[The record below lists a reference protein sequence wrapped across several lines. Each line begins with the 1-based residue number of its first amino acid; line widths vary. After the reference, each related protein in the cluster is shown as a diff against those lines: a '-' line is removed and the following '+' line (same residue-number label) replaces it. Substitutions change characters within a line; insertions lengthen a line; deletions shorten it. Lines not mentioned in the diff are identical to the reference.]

1 MKKAQKN
8 AKITL
13 GDTDDSGKGRKF
25 KSRFLT
31 PGVAGYP
38 GQFGNVLIKKESFD
52 KFINTMIGVPVI
64 INHKDITDKN
74 ANDERVGVVSN
85 VWFDEKDGWYW
96 CDGVIWD
103 ETAQNLITGKG
114 WSVSCSY
121 DVKLADDAGGTEN
134 NIPYDIEFLDG
145 VFTHLAIVDN
155 PRYERANIVF
165 NSKTEVINDK
175 WITIHPNGEDSKGRP
190 LLLKDGENVY
200 EAMQRQWGISSPGQ
214 QHLFSVSKYKTD
226 DSYKKEL
233 DAKIAE
239 LNKQV
244 EKSRKEEAKRKEET
258 IETDIQK
265 LDKIAYILKYADKLG
280 WLNAAEKWDKE
291 QKADNGINP
300 NYKEELK
307 QVIDKAKNNP
317 TEHQKLVIGK
327 VSPELEEKAKENG
340 FDISGYQHDLDVSGT
355 RHAIKEHGQPKTEEP
370 RGQIAITDG
379 DFEKIPEVIYGYDDV
394 SFTGKN
400 KIGRETITY
409 KKAFDDGTIMYVEE
423 IRDKR
428 KTLTINTMY
437 KYKNTGNPRTFVDNN
452 NPLSNASIYIITDA
466 REDFNPDIKNN
477 VQNNKEQD
485 MALMDELKKLI
496 TKVENDKG
504 EDMDKKQRIMNI
516 LNSANVDEDV
526 KKEVENELDKE
537 DEKPAEKADNEKED
551 EPKDDKPADNSKVK
565 NEETKED
572 EKKYD
577 DLKKD
582 VKEDSEAGA
591 KGTTA
596 SENKCKNSVDN
607 AKGGYFDKMNE
618 IYNAATQPAEE
629 NTYISR
635 EQKLKY
641 AEEYF
646 AK

>member
-1 MKKAQKN
+1 MLKEIFSQKLDTQLKTVHN
-8 AKITL
+8 AIITL

-25 KSRFLT
+25 KSRCVK

-38 GQFGNVLIKKESFD
+38 GQFGNVLITKESFD
-52 KFINTMIGVPVI
+52 KFINTMVGVPVI
-64 INHKDITDKN
+64 INHKDITAKN

-85 VWFDEKDGWYW
+85 VWFDDKDGWYW

-103 ETAQNLITGKG
+103 ETAQNLITDKG

-165 NSKTEVINDK
+165 NSKTVVKNDADFESKHPRDKQGRFTEREEFLK
-175 WITIHPNGEDSKGRP
+175 WFNGSKITDKDGNP
-190 LLLKDGENVY
+190 LLLYHGSNDNFDAFEK
-200 EAMQRQWGISSPGQ
+200 
-214 QHLFSVSKYKTD
+214 SKYGQGQLGFGFYFTSSQK
-226 DSYKKEL
+226 
-233 DAKIAE
+233 
-239 LNKQV
+239 
-244 EKSRKEEAKRKEET
+244 EAKEYGKNIKEVYLNVKNPF
-258 IETDIQK
+258 DINQNPKEIAKK
-265 LDKIAYILKYADKLG
+265 LEIPLEKLQTLTMEDEILSSAIKEKGYDGIVAKDFWGEGNDYYVVFEPEQIKYADNKQI
-280 WLNAAEKWDKE
+280 LNK
-291 QKADNGINP
+291 GVNP

-317 TEHQKLVIGK
+317 TEHQKLTIGK

-423 IRDKR
+423 IRNKR

-452 NPLSNASIYIITDA
+452 NPLSNA
-466 REDFNPDIKNN
+466 
-477 VQNNKEQD
+477 
-485 MALMDELKKLI
+485 
-496 TKVENDKG
+496 
-504 EDMDKKQRIMNI
+504 
-516 LNSANVDEDV
+516 
-526 KKEVENELDKE
+526 
-537 DEKPAEKADNEKED
+537 
-551 EPKDDKPADNSKVK
+551 
-565 NEETKED
+565 
-572 EKKYD
+572 
-577 DLKKD
+577 
-582 VKEDSEAGA
+582 
-591 KGTTA
+591 
-596 SENKCKNSVDN
+596 
-607 AKGGYFDKMNE
+607 
-618 IYNAATQPAEE
+618 
-629 NTYISR
+629 YIS
-635 EQKLKY
+635 L
-641 AEEYF
+641 
-646 AK
+646 

>member
-1 MKKAQKN
+1 M
-8 AKITL
+8 T
-13 GDTDDSGKGRKF
+13 
-25 KSRFLT
+25 
-31 PGVAGYP
+31 
-38 GQFGNVLIKKESFD
+38 EE
-52 KFINTMIGVPVI
+52 
-64 INHKDITDKN
+64 N
-74 ANDERVGVVSN
+74 ANDARVGVVSN
-85 VWFDEKDGWYW
+85 VWFNDKDGWYW
-96 CDGVIWD
+96 CDGIIWD
-103 ETAQNLITGKG
+103 KTAQNLITDKG

-121 DVKLADDAGGTEN
+121 DVKLADDTGGSEN
-134 NIPYDIEFLDG
+134 NIPYNIEFLDG

-244 EKSRKEEAKRKEET
+244 EKSRQEEARRQEEA

-265 LDKIAYILKYADKLG
+265 LDKNAYIIKYADKLG
-280 WLNAAEKWDKE
+280 WFKAAEKWDKG
-291 QKADNGINP
+291 QNADNGINP

-307 QVIDKAKNNP
+307 QVIEKAKNNP

-423 IRDKR
+423 IRNKR
-428 KTLTINTMY
+428 KTLTINTLY

-452 NPLSNASIYIITDA
+452 NPLSNASIYIITDIQ
-466 REDFNPDIKNN
+466 EDFNPY
-477 VQNNKEQD
+477 VQNEKWISIKKGDEVVHLPLDSNDKIDTKRIKQWKEAERGIKQEFG
-485 MALMDELKKLI
+485 AKIK
-496 TKVENDKG
+496 KVEVEEPKEVN
-504 EDMDKKQRIMNI
+504 KKEK
-516 LNSANVDEDV
+516 DFTV
-526 KKEVENELDKE
+526 KKETQKAVLLNKDGVEFWT
-537 DEKPAEKADNEKED
+537 
-551 EPKDDKPADNSKVK
+551 PKNFIKTVN
-565 NEETKED
+565 
-572 EKKYD
+572 
-577 DLKKD
+577 
-582 VKEDSEAGA
+582 
-591 KGTTA
+591 
-596 SENKCKNSVDN
+596 
-607 AKGGYFDKMNE
+607 
-618 IYNAATQPAEE
+618 
-629 NTYISR
+629 
-635 EQKLKY
+635 
-641 AEEYF
+641 
-646 AK
+646 

>member
-1 MKKAQKN
+1 M
-8 AKITL
+8 
-13 GDTDDSGKGRKF
+13 GRGRKF
-25 KSRFLT
+25 KARFIQ
-31 PGVAGYP
+31 PGIAGYP
-38 GQFGNVLIKKESFD
+38 GQFGNALIRKETLD

-64 INHKDITDKN
+64 INHQDVTKDN
-74 ANDERVGVVSN
+74 ADEVRRGIVSD
-85 VWFDEKDGWYW
+85 VWYNPEINWFE
-96 CDGVIWD
+96 CAGVIWD
-103 ETAQNLITGKG
+103 ETAQNLITEKG

-165 NSKTEVINDK
+165 NSKTVVKNATEDAQGNL
-175 WITIHPNGEDSKGRP
+175 HSESNG
-190 LLLKDGENVY
+190 
-200 EAMQRQWGISSPGQ
+200 Q
-214 QHLFSVSKYKTD
+214 FVSKD
-226 DSYKKEL
+226 E
-233 DAKIAE
+233 
-239 LNKQV
+239 
-244 EKSRKEEAKRKEET
+244 
-258 IETDIQK
+258 
-265 LDKIAYILKYADKLG
+265 
-280 WLNAAEKWDKE
+280 
-291 QKADNGINP
+291 INP

-307 QVIDKAKNNP
+307 QVIEKAKNNP
-317 TEHQKLVIGK
+317 TEHQKLVIGT
-327 VSPELEEKAKENG
+327 VSKDLEKKAKENG
-340 FDISGYQHDLDVSGT
+340 LDISGYQHDLDVSGT

-379 DFEKIPEVIYGYDDV
+379 DFEKIPEVIYSYDDV

-409 KKAFDDGTIMYVEE
+409 KKSFDDGTIMYVEE

-452 NPLSNASIYIITDA
+452 NPLSNASIYIIP
-466 REDFNPDIKNN
+466 DFNENFNPGAPNMKKHE
-477 VQNNKEQD
+477 VQSNKEQD
-485 MALMDELKKLI
+485 MVLLDELKKLI

-504 EDMDKKQRIMNI
+504 ENMDDN
-516 LNSANVDEDV
+516 
-526 KKEVENELDKE
+526 KEKVENEKVDKRKLIDE
-537 DEKPAEKADNEKED
+537 VAGIMKSAGADDEKIRTAIAKMEKLAYDKSEAGTADNEKED
-551 EPKDDKPADNSKVK
+551 DPKAEKDTADNKKVK

-577 DLKKD
+577 DIKKD
-582 VKEDSEAGA
+582 VKEDV
-591 KGTTA
+591 
-596 SENKCKNSVDN
+596 ENKCKNSVDN

-618 IYNAATQPAEE
+618 IYNSAIQPTEE

-635 EQKLKY
+635 EQKLKD
-641 AEEYF
+641 AETYF

>member
-1 MKKAQKN
+1 M
-8 AKITL
+8 
-13 GDTDDSGKGRKF
+13 
-25 KSRFLT
+25 
-31 PGVAGYP
+31 V
-38 GQFGNVLIKKESFD
+38 
-52 KFINTMIGVPVI
+52 GVPVI
-64 INHKDITDKN
+64 INHKDITADN

-85 VWFDEKDGWYW
+85 VWFDDKDGWYW
-96 CDGVIWD
+96 CEGVIWD
-103 ETAQNLITGKG
+103 ETAQNLITDKG

-214 QHLFSVSKYKTD
+214 QHLFSVSKYKSD

-244 EKSRKEEAKRKEET
+244 EKSRQEEARRQEEA

-265 LDKIAYILKYADKLG
+265 LDKNAYIIKYADKLG
-280 WLNAAEKWDKE
+280 WFKAAEKWDKG
-291 QKADNGINP
+291 QNADNGINP

-307 QVIDKAKNNP
+307 QVIEKARNNP

-423 IRDKR
+423 IRNKR
-428 KTLTINTMY
+428 KTLTINTLY

-452 NPLSNASIYIITDA
+452 NPLSNASIYIITDIQ
-466 REDFNPDIKNN
+466 EDFNPDIKNN

-485 MALMDELKKLI
+485 MALLDELKKLI

-504 EDMDKKQRIMNI
+504 EDMD
-516 LNSANVDEDV
+516 
-526 KKEVENELDKE
+526 DKE
-537 DEKPAEKADNEKED
+537 KVKNEKVDKRKLIDDVAGIMKSTGADDEKIRTAIAKMEKLAYDKSEAGTADNEKEG
-551 EPKDDKPADNSKVK
+551 EPKDDKPADNSKVE

-572 EKKYD
+572 KKKYD

-582 VKEDSEAGA
+582 VKEDA
-591 KGTTA
+591 
-596 SENKCKNSVDN
+596 ENKCKNSVDN
-607 AKGGYFDKMNE
+607 SKTSYFDDMNKV
-618 IYNAATQPAEE
+618 YNKSIQPKVE
-629 NTYISR
+629 NSYVSR
-635 EQKLKY
+635 AQKLKD

-646 AK
+646 KN